1 MPPYSSLNTE
11 FDVAG
16 VTHAEHW
23 NGHMAACSWRWFTT
37 VGARLLAGRLTTAAD
52 ENGRR
57 HVVVINHAM
66 ASKYFGRQNPIGQHL
81 QLTALKTAAEP
92 IADPLFEVV
101 GVVSDI
107 KNEGTRKDVLPEAY
121 LPYTIEGFGGYRVF
135 LRTGGRPEAM
145 IKQLTNA
152 VLAMDSTVIPQY
164 TWTLER
170 QLELSAYSR
179 PRFFTIL
186 MGVFA
191 MIGLTLVSV
200 GVYSVIS
207 YTVSQQRREIG
218 IRMALGATPRTVRSH
233 VVTAS
238 LRLVY
243 IGAAVGVAL
252 TLLCFRVIASQIW
265 GVAWYDPVTLG
276 GVLLLLTLIG
286 ILAAYAPSV
295 RASRVA
301 PMACL
306 RDE

>member
-1 MPPYSSLNTE
+1 MTE
-11 FDVAG
+11 
-16 VTHAEHW
+16 
-23 NGHMAACSWRWFTT
+23 
-37 VGARLLAGRLTTAAD
+37 AD
-52 ENGRR
+52 ENGKRR
-57 HVVVINHAM
+57 VVVINHTM
-66 ASKYFGRQNPIGQHL
+66 AAKYFGRQNPLGQHL

-92 IADPLFEVV
+92 IADPSFEIV
-101 GVVSDI
+101 GIVSDI
-107 KNEGTRKDVLPEAY
+107 KNEGTRKNVLPEAY

-135 LRTGGRPEAM
+135 LRTAGKPEAM
-145 IKQLTNA
+145 VMPLTAA
-152 VLAMDSTVIPQY
+152 VLAMDRTVIPQI

-170 QLELSAYSR
+170 HLELSAYSR
-179 PRFFTIL
+179 PRFFAIIL
-186 MGVFA
+186 AAFA

-218 IRMALGATPRTVRSH
+218 IRMALGATPNVVRSY

-243 IGAAVGVAL
+243 FGAAAGIAL
-252 TLLCFRVIASQIW
+252 TLLFSRVIASQIW

-276 GVLLLLTLIG
+276 AVLVLLTFIG
-286 ILAAYAPSV
+286 ILAAYLPSL

-301 PMACL
+301 PMVCL